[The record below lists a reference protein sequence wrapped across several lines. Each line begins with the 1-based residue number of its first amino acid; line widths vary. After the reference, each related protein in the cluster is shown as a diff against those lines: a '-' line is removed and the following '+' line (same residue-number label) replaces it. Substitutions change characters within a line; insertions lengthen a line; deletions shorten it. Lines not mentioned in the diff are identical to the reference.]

1 MLFDFNECMKKGLIR
16 KTVPSRS
23 KAKKSLEASLKW
35 LEESEKNFKSDAL
48 KSSLLSAYL
57 AVFHAARSI
66 LFFDG
71 YREKSHAC
79 VARYLEE
86 RYVRE
91 GLLEPKWVEMLDH
104 FREIRHADQY
114 SFNFSA
120 SEDESEDAIK
130 KSREFVFRMKKLLD
144 RISGKKDYQ

>member
-1 MLFDFNECMKKGLIR
+1 MNEEGSDKKDR
-16 KTVPSRS
+16 SSRG
-23 KAKKSLEASLKW
+23 KARKSLEASLKW
-35 LEESEKNFKSDAL
+35 LEESEKNLQSNAL
-48 KSSLLSAYL
+48 RSSLLSAYL

-79 VARYLEE
+79 IARYLEE
-86 RYVRE
+86 KYVRS

-104 FREIRHADQY
+104 FREIRHTDQY
-114 SFNFSA
+114 SFNFFTSG
-120 SEDESEDAIK
+120 DESEDTIK

-144 RISGKKDYQ
+144 QISRK